1 MDESLGTP
9 CPLVHCAEVS
19 LIHEHLIWFADAIS
33 MNYAGAWEQGG
44 DRHFGIVHA
53 ESTHVT
59 MPSPIEDIFL
69 LALQKGSLE
78 ERSAFLDQ
86 ACCGDTELR
95 DQLERLLSAHMK
107 AGASGGL
114 GGQPTVINLPP
125 GARFTSEAATVCAGG
140 TVTSEIGP
148 YRLVQKLGEG
158 GMGTVYIA
166 EQDQPVKRRVALKV
180 ITAGVDS
187 ERVMRRFQS
196 ERQVLALMEHPN
208 IARILDAGMTEADRP
223 YFAMELVKGAPI
235 TRHCDE
241 HRLSIPERLRLFV
254 QVCQAIQH
262 AHQKGIIHRDIKPS
276 NVLVCVEDDK
286 PVAKV
291 IDFGVAKAVH
301 YSTDLGGM
309 ATQYGALVGT
319 FQYMAPEQADL
330 TTVDIDTRADVY
342 SLGVLLYQLLTGT
355 TPLDRPRVPAPT
367 FSEIVRMITL
377 GESLKPSDQLTA
389 SNGALATLAAQR
401 GTDPARLTSL
411 VRGELDWI
419 TMKALDKDRTRRYQ
433 SASSFARD
441 ILRYLG
447 HEPVEACPPSLTYR
461 TRKYIQRH
469 FVGVAASCACVVLLV
484 SGTAI
489 STWQAVRARAAERAA
504 LAARDAEI
512 HQRRHAEQQL
522 DRAQAAEALA
532 KTESE
537 KAKRSA
543 AEAQAIMSYIQEQV
557 LIAARSHQDGA
568 VEKKASIQKAI
579 DTAEK
584 IAAAF
589 SGQQAAEA
597 SVRAMLG
604 ETYRYLGESPRA
616 IQQLERAVE
625 LRSAGLGPDHPD
637 TLNSQNEL
645 AIAYRE
651 MGQFDKAIP
660 LLERTLAAK
669 RRVLGPEH
677 VDTLD
682 SQRALGVVYRSCGR
696 LEEAISLYEQTLAS
710 QRRKLGPDFPDTLA
724 TQNTLA
730 VAYRQSGRV
739 DEAIALLEQSLSG
752 FRAKLGPEHANTLN
766 VQHNLAA
773 AYLAAGRI
781 AEATDLLERTR
792 AAQMRNLGPNH
803 PETLHTQ
810 NQLARAYLDGG
821 QIEQSITLFES
832 TLTARKS
839 KLGPKHLD
847 TLWTMHGL
855 ALAYARSALPERAE
869 PLFQEVLEVRRAK
882 LSPGH
887 RDIAVTLD
895 DFGRYL
901 VHQHKYAEAEGLLR
915 DCLASGEGCLR
926 NNWIR
931 FDAQS
936 TLGAALLG
944 QLKRNEAEAWLV
956 QGYEGLK
963 AHRSAIPLPM
973 QYRLREAAQHLVE
986 FYDAAGNKNEANR
999 WRKQLNNLRVHDP
1012 ARTEAN
1018 AKTKNDG

>member
-1 MDESLGTP
+1 M
-9 CPLVHCAEVS
+9 LVRGNSGSWPHS
-19 LIHEHLIWFADAIS
+19 
-33 MNYAGAWEQGG
+33 
-44 DRHFGIVHA
+44 GILHA
-53 ESTHVT
+53 ETTRVT
-59 MPSPIEDIFL
+59 TPSPIEEIFL
-69 LALQKGSLE
+69 AALLKGSE

-86 ACCGDTELR
+86 ACCGNTELR
-95 DQLERLLSAHMK
+95 DQIERLLSAHTK
-107 AGASGGL
+107 AVAPAGL
-114 GGQPTVINLPP
+114 GSQPTVVYWRH
-125 GARFTSEAATVCAGG
+125 GASSPAEAATVCAGG
-140 TVTSEIGP
+140 QVTSEIGP
-148 YRLVQKLGEG
+148 YRLLQKLGEG
-158 GMGTVYIA
+158 GMGTVYVA

-187 ERVMRRFQS
+187 EQVIRRFQS

-208 IARILDAGMTEADRP
+208 IARILDAGMTETDRP

-241 HRLSIPERLRLFV
+241 HRLSIPERLRLFI
-254 QVCQAIQH
+254 QVCQGIQH

-301 YSTDLGGM
+301 YNWTDLDGM
-309 ATQYGALVGT
+309 ATQYGSLVGT
-319 FQYMAPEQADL
+319 IQYMAPEQADL
-330 TTVDIDTRADVY
+330 STVDIDTRADVY
-342 SLGVLLYQLLTGT
+342 GLGVLLYQLLTGT

-377 GESLKPSDQLTA
+377 VEPVRPSDQLTA
-389 SNGALATLAAQR
+389 SNAALATLAAQR
-401 GTDPARLTSL
+401 QTDPGRLASL

-447 HEPVEACPPSLTYR
+447 HEPVEACPPSFTYR
-461 TRKYIQRH
+461 TRKYIRRH
-469 FVGVAASCACVVLLV
+469 RVGVAASCACIALLV

-489 STWQAVRARAAERAA
+489 STWQAVRARSAEHAAV
-504 LAARDAEI
+504 AARDAEI
-512 HQRRHAEQQL
+512 QERRQAEQQR
-522 DRAQAAEALA
+522 DRAQVAEALA
-532 KTESE
+532 RTESE

-557 LIAARSHQDGA
+557 LIAAHSRKDGT
-568 VEKKASIQKAI
+568 VEKNASIQKAI

-625 LRSAGLGPDHPD
+625 LRTAGLGPDHPD
-637 TLNSQNEL
+637 TLNSQSEL

-651 MGQFDKAIP
+651 VGQFDKAIP

-669 RRVLGPEH
+669 KRVLGSDH

-696 LEEAISLYEQTLAS
+696 LDEAISLYEQTLAS

-739 DEAIALLEQSLSG
+739 DEAITLLEQSLSG
-752 FRAKLGPEHANTLN
+752 FRSKLGPEHANTLN

-821 QIEQSITLFES
+821 RIEQSITLFES

-869 PLFQEVLEVRRAK
+869 PLFQEVLDVRRAK
-882 LSPGH
+882 MSPGH
-887 RDIAVTLD
+887 RDIAATLD

-901 VHQHKYAEAEGLLR
+901 VQQHKYAEGEGLLR

-944 QLKRNEAEAWLV
+944 QMRRSEAEAWLV
-956 QGYEGLK
+956 QGYAGLK
-963 AHRSAIPLPM
+963 AHRSTIPLPM

-999 WRKQLNNLRVHDP
+999 WRKEFNNLRIHDP
-1012 ARTEAN
+1012 ARTEAK
-1018 AKTKNDG
+1018 APAENDR